1 MPKKRC
7 ACCNART
14 GLMSFSC
21 SCNKEYCM
29 KCRMPEEHKCTFD
42 YKSKAKEN
50 LAKNNPL
57 IVPSKVLA
65 I

>member
-7 ACCNART
+7 AHCKAKT
-14 GLMSFSC
+14 GLMSFTC
-21 SCNKEYCM
+21 SCNKEYCI
-29 KCRMPEEHKCTFD
+29 KCRFPEEHICTFD

-50 LAKNNPL
+50 LAKNNPI
-57 IVPSKVLA
+57 IVPMKVQT